1 MIIKHNVQLQPF
13 NSFRTKA
20 LAKIFCE
27 PQSAEELSEIINAFP
42 NERKL
47 ILGKGFNL
55 FFTEDFN
62 GLVIKPAMHGIHILR
77 ENDRFVEIEAGAAEE
92 WDHFVKYCV
101 DNGYAGIENLSLI
114 PGSVGACPVQNIGAY
129 GTEAMDTIAGV
140 KAVDLRTGGCA
151 AFSNEECGFGYRDS
165 IFKRTALYAITSVVF
180 RLEKSFQYREKYI
193 DLHRELE
200 SIPSPTLAQVRDAVI
215 RIRNRK
221 LPDYNL
227 LPNAGSFFKNPVL
240 TEEEKEQ
247 LLLKLPDAPVYT
259 TNEGQFKTSAA
270 FLIDKTGYKGK
281 RRGMAGV
288 YADHSLIIVNYGTE
302 NGREIVDFM
311 QEVQHEVRQR
321 FGIMLTPEVRIY

>member
-20 LAKIFCE
+20 SAKMFCE
-27 PQSAEELSEIINAFP
+27 PQSAEELSEIIRAFP
-42 NERKL
+42 GERKL

-55 FFTEDFN
+55 LFTEDFD
-62 GLVIKPAMHGIHILR
+62 GLVIRPAMQGVRVLR
-77 ENDRFVEIEAGAAEE
+77 DDDRFVEIEAAAAEE

-101 DNGYAGIENLSLI
+101 DSGYAGVENLSLI

-129 GTEAMDTIAGV
+129 GTEATEVIAGV
-140 KAVDLRTGGCA
+140 KAVDLRTGGLA
-151 AFSNEECGFGYRDS
+151 TFSREGCGFGYRDS

-200 SIPSPTLAQVRDAVI
+200 GIPSPTLSQVRDAVI
-215 RIRNRK
+215 RIRSRK

-240 TEEEKEQ
+240 TEEGKDE
-247 LLLKLPDAPVYT
+247 LLMKLPDAPVYAT
-259 TNEGQFKTSAA
+259 KEGLFKTSAA
-270 FLIDKTGYKGK
+270 FLIDSAGYRGK
-281 RRGMAGV
+281 RRGMAGI
-288 YADHSLIIVNYGTE
+288 YAGHSLIIVNYGTD
-302 NGREIVDFM
+302 NGREITDFM

-321 FGIMLTPEVRIY
+321 FGITLAPEVHIC